1 MEIDVKRRSKQRN
14 RRRERAQRMQAER
27 EKDVVGGVP
36 DSAEEDGSLVRE
48 KPPRP
53 PLRRKKPK
61 EQSPLLEEDIIDG
74 FSILAFKTYED
85 LEVRRTLFYALHNLI
100 NSCELNGT

>member
-85 LEVRRTLFYALHNLI
+85 LEVRIFMFFVYHIVEYRK
-100 NSCELNGT
+100 GG